1 MSTTNKLN
9 HYLCGFFDSILLASI
24 ISTLQKAVA
33 AAVLSLY
40 NDNTDAAKVQVNTTP
55 PDFTGD
61 YSVVVFPFVKISKKA
76 PDATAS
82 EIGTYLQENV
92 PEIKGWNVV
101 KGFLNLEIADAYW
114 NNFLSGLLA
123 DADYGRQPRNGHR
136 LMVEYSSP
144 IPTSPCTWGTS
155 AISCRMVVYPYHG
168 CRRRTIS

>member
-1 MSTTNKLN
+1 
-9 HYLCGFFDSILLASI
+9 
-24 ISTLQKAVA
+24 
-33 AAVLSLY
+33 
-40 NDNTDAAKVQVNTTP
+40 
-55 PDFTGD
+55 
-61 YSVVVFPFVKISKKA
+61 VFPFVKISKKA

-144 IPTSPCTWGTS
+144 NTNKPLHMGHIRNILLGWSCTRIMDAVGYD
-155 AISCRMVVYPYHG
+155 IVK
-168 CRRRTIS
+168 